1 MCITHFCT
9 FLCCHCTT
17 TLCKWLISHF
27 IVDINKQQQFF
38 GMSAVPKT
46 LLWEISRPA
55 FDILQQTGINSK
67 KFEKNM
73 NSF

>member
-1 MCITHFCT
+1 M
-9 FLCCHCTT
+9 
-17 TLCKWLISHF
+17 
-27 IVDINKQQQFF
+27 DINKQQQFF

-73 NSF
+73 NSFWRDVFSAVVSMLKLPNDQLSLNVVV

>member
-1 MCITHFCT
+1 M
-9 FLCCHCTT
+9 
-17 TLCKWLISHF
+17 
-27 IVDINKQQQFF
+27 DINKQQQFF

-67 KFEKNM
+67 KFEKNV
-73 NSF
+73 NSFWRDVFSAVVSMLKLPNDQLSLNVVV